1 MRLFLLVAH
10 RLLELPIL
18 AAAAVLATRVQQVV
32 LVSLFLD
39 TQLRQD

>member
-1 MRLFLLVAH
+1 MRLCLLAAR

-18 AAAAVLATRVQQVV
+18 AAVVVLATRVQQVV